1 MSRQDQSP
9 PVDLDLSSFQYDT
22 LGNLLAASNDPPM
35 ASASTEW
42 FHADG
47 DEDLDDNSIYNM
59 HLPGTKDVSPSIE
72 TDQDELTDPSDAA
85 LEIEEEMRRLEDEFL
100 EVYEAD
106 LAEAKL
112 NSLGE

>member
-1 MSRQDQSP
+1 MPRRDQIP

-22 LGNLLAASNDPPM
+22 RNNLLAAPNDSPM
-35 ASASTEW
+35 ANARTEW

-47 DEDLDDNSIYNM
+47 DEGLDDDSPHDM
-59 HLPGTKDVSPSIE
+59 HSPGTKDVSPSIE
-72 TDQDELTDPSDAA
+72 TDQDELTDLSDAT
-85 LEIEEEMRRLEDEFL
+85 LEMEEEMCRLEDEFL